1 MKRIILL
8 SWLLTALINP
18 ELTSQSRTEIRNNFF
33 EAESW
38 MLFEDYR
45 EALPI
50 YLRLHKLYPDN
61 GNYMY
66 RIGQCYLNMPGEK
79 DKAVD
84 FLEAAAKKI
93 GPGYRD
99 GRFRESEAPWD
110 VLYHLANA
118 YRINNEIDK
127 AIETYKLF
135 KTSLDPK
142 IYDSTIINLQ
152 IQSCHN
158 ALKLME
164 DPVYVRKTNLG
175 NIINSNNSEFN
186 PVVSDDENLIV
197 FSRGLAFYDAILY
210 AIRTNGVWNPP
221 VNMNEILK
229 VDRDFF
235 PTSLSADGNELYLYS
250 SVDYDGN
257 IYTSGYENGRWSLP
271 VKLNDRI
278 NTKFWESHA
287 TVSRDNRK
295 LYFTSNRNGG
305 FGGLDI
311 YVSEREKSGDWGP
324 PVNLGP
330 AINTPYNEETPF
342 LSEDDKLLF
351 FSSRGH
357 FNMGGYDFFYAEVP
371 EKGEWKTPV
380 NMGFPLNTTDD
391 DIFFKPFKNG
401 NEGYIAKYSPG
412 NFGRQDIY
420 RVEIFSDRNPRKF
433 FVIGLAKIA
442 DLVSGPSDPVKIS
455 VVDTRK
461 NETLATLFS
470 EQPTGEYELQLNQGV
485 YEFTYETEAA
495 EEVKRII
502 DLPVTYPAD
511 TVLIP
516 ATILPRTDFVAELAI
531 EGNRYIIVTTSD
543 PVTIR
548 LRAETRSDLTVTHRA
563 GFKEI
568 SAKKYRITDPSFS
581 YTLVPLP
588 GENSIMFTLKDRFS
602 NTTSAE
608 VIVSYRKVYAVAP
621 DEKPE
626 YVRTTSRDQI
636 DAFINMLRNRA
647 DDRLRELIDGSELG
661 GQSFARADDVL
672 SHLKIVGAGKG
683 IDGEDIDKLAL
694 RVALMDNVLT
704 QAVVNLL
711 ARHAEGELK
720 AILGGL
726 DIIQANLKTWT
737 DLQNYVFAMSEGRI
751 KPEDLDRLA
760 DRILNPPQE
769 PSSPAP
775 QEIPDAKK
783 KWDTLT
789 TALVAGGGVLLLFL
803 FLLLFLLRRR
813 RKKKSSDQPG
823 YDRV

>member
-18 ELTSQSRTEIRNNFF
+18 ELTSQSRTEIRNMFF

-45 EALPI
+45 EALPL

-66 RIGQCYLNMPGEK
+66 RIGQCYLNTPGEK

-84 FLEAAAKKI
+84 FLEAAAEKI
-93 GPGYRD
+93 GQGYKD
-99 GRFRESEAPWD
+99 GHFRESEAPWD

-158 ALKLME
+158 AKKLME
-164 DPVYVRKTNLG
+164 NPVYMRKTNLG
-175 NIINSNNSEFN
+175 NVINTTNSEFN

-235 PTSLSADGNELYLYS
+235 PTSLSADGKDLYLYS

-257 IYTSGYENGRWSLP
+257 IYTSRYENGRWSLP

-371 EKGEWKTPV
+371 ENGEWKTPV

-401 NEGYIAKYSPG
+401 NEGYIAKYSPD

-495 EEVKRII
+495 EKVKRII